1 MSVNPLLNEDTEFIE
16 NNNKSV
22 VLLTKFYQ
30 KSKNGKVGR
39 VIENDSIQLAVGV
52 NKYTDEAVK
61 VIEPVKTAAGI
72 FINEGISPSYVFNP
86 NRLEKRDGGLTLNQ
100 ANNKNADKLNNTENG
115 VSTVTLFA
123 DHLQLVSWLNG
134 VAIHTTPEATQ
145 NQRNGIGLD
154 RGVGVSLIHNND
166 VENLQPM
173 VLGKNLNDYLTELEA
188 SIRNI
193 NHNVFALR
201 NKYAALMFILAAHV
215 HITTLP
221 GVPTAPSIETAV
233 TVALQVPSTI
243 KDQIDSIIGAI
254 NAPIR
259 EFNFKTSATSAGLT
273 SNHHKLN

>member
-1 MSVNPLLNEDTEFIE
+1 M
-16 NNNKSV
+16 
-22 VLLTKFYQ
+22 
-30 KSKNGKVGR
+30 
-39 VIENDSIQLAVGV
+39 AVGV
-52 NKYTDEAVK
+52 NKYTNEAVK
-61 VIEPVKTAAGI
+61 VIEPVKTGAGI

-86 NRLEKRDGGLTLNQ
+86 NRLEKGEGGLTLNQ
-100 ANNKNADKLNNTENG
+100 ANSVNADKLNNTENG

-154 RGVGVSLIHNND
+154 RGVGVSLIHNNN

-201 NKYAALMFILAAHV
+201 NKYAVLMFILAAHV

-221 GVPTAPSIETAV
+221 GVPTAPSIETAL
-233 TVALQVPSTI
+233 TVVLQTPSTI
-243 KDQIDSIIGAI
+243 KDQIDSVIGTLNGAI
-254 NAPIR
+254 R
-259 EFNFKTSATSAGLT
+259 EVNFKTKLTDVSIT

>member
-1 MSVNPLLNEDTEFIE
+1 MSISDLNKEEFIE
-16 NNNKSV
+16 DNNSI

-30 KSKNGKVGR
+30 KSKNGKVEG

-52 NKYTDEAVK
+52 NKFSEKAVK
-61 VIEPVKTAAGI
+61 VIEPVKTGAGI

-86 NRLEKRDGGLTLNQ
+86 NRLEKGAGGLTLNQ
-100 ANNKNADKLNNTENG
+100 ANSENANKLNNTEKG
-115 VSTVTLFA
+115 ISTVTLFA

-134 VAIHTTPEATQ
+134 VAIHTSPEATQ
-145 NQRNGIGLD
+145 NQRGLTSLT

-173 VLGKNLNDYLTELEA
+173 VLGKNLNDYLTELET

-201 NKYAALMFILAAHV
+201 NSATIIFGILAAHV

-221 GVPTAPSIETAV
+221 GVPTAPSIETAIGV
-233 TVALQVPSTI
+233 IASQPTNI
-243 KDQIDSIIGAI
+243 KNQIDNVIGCLNGAI
-254 NAPIR
+254 R
-259 EFNFKTSATSAGLT
+259 EVNFKTKLTDISIT

>member
-1 MSVNPLLNEDTEFIE
+1 MSVNPILSEDTEFIE
-16 NNNKSV
+16 NNNSV

-30 KSKNGKVGR
+30 QSKNKKIER

-52 NKYTDEAVK
+52 NKYTNEAVK
-61 VIEPVKTAAGI
+61 VIEPVKTGAGI

-86 NRLEKRDGGLTLNQ
+86 NRLEKGEGGLTLNQ
-100 ANNKNADKLNNTENG
+100 ANSVNADKLNNTENG

-201 NKYAALMFILAAHV
+201 NKYAVLMFILAAHV

-221 GVPTAPSIETAV
+221 GVPTAPSIETAL
-233 TVALQVPSTI
+233 TVVLQTPSTI
-243 KDQIDSIIGAI
+243 KDQIDSVIGTLNGAI
-254 NAPIR
+254 R
-259 EFNFKTSATSAGLT
+259 EVNFKTKLTDVSIT